1 MALTGARR
9 SKVFPLLK
17 LHPHCCSCGRLPQL
31 DPIRAFGAVDR
42 PGYQQPFDK
51 WICCHTRG
59 KLHLSPPQVHR
70 WSLHAIAHR
79 IFASRQRRATALRRA
94 CVIIGLVVLL
104 FFASAS
110 TPRSEE
116 SNTDTIVYSEEQA
129 HKGHDLY
136 NEHCASCHGAA
147 LEGQGSLPL
156 SGATFR
162 ARWAD
167 DRHSVDDLF
176 YIVRTLMPYG
186 PCHTG

>member
-1 MALTGARR
+1 MVA
-9 SKVFPLLK
+9 
-17 LHPHCCSCGRLPQL
+17 H
-31 DPIRAFGAVDR
+31 AV
-42 PGYQQPFDK
+42 
-51 WICCHTRG
+51 
-59 KLHLSPPQVHR
+59 
-70 WSLHAIAHR
+70 AHR
-79 IFASRQRRATALRRA
+79 IFASRQRRAAAVRRA
-94 CVIIGLVVLL
+94 CVILGLAVLL
-104 FFASAS
+104 FFDSTS
-110 TPRSEE
+110 TPRSSEE

-186 PCHTG
+186 QPATLSKQEYIDIIAYILMVNGYPAGAQPLPLDPRILKRITIKARQP